1 LNHVTSG
8 QRERFPGLWREPS
21 PLAGSRGTGQANS
34 QAPGGR
40 MPLASKRRRV
50 EILPHSP
57 LFLTFLY
64 WKRAAMVFLCCHM
77 VKPQTIVAP
86 FVYEGLL
93 AF

>member
-1 LNHVTSG
+1 
-8 QRERFPGLWREPS
+8 
-21 PLAGSRGTGQANS
+21 
-34 QAPGGR
+34 